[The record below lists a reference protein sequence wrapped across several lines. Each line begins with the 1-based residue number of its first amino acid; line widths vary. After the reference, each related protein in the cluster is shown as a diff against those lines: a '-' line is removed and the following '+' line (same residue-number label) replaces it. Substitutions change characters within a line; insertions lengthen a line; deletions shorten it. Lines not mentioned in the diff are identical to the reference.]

1 MDYQELKVACPASFN
16 DILIAEVSAL
26 GFESFVEHENGFCA
40 YLEAGKVNTDLLD
53 TIQKKYDSVFS
64 FTYALGAVE
73 KKNWNQQWESNYEP
87 IFVGDECVVK
97 ASFHDQEKPYPY
109 EIVINPKM
117 SFGTGHHET
126 TYLMLKN
133 QLVIDHQD
141 KDVLDVGCGTGILAI
156 MANLRGARSVSAC
169 DIDAWS
175 IENCTENF
183 RLNQCEHIQVQQG
196 EVKDVH
202 GVYDLILANINR
214 NVLLHDLPHYAAK
227 MRPYG
232 GKLLLSGFYCHDEA
246 LLIKRAADIG
256 FVLSETSDRNGWS
269 CLTFEK

>member
-1 MDYQELKVACPASFN
+1 MDYQELKVACPADFN
-16 DILIAEVSAL
+16 DILIAEVSEI
-26 GFESFVEHENGFCA
+26 GFESFVEHENGFYA
-40 YLEAGKVNTDLLD
+40 YLEAGAVNPDLLD
-53 TIQKKYDSVFS
+53 KIREKYKPFFS
-64 FTYALGAVE
+64 FSYAFGAVE

-97 ASFHDQEKPYPY
+97 ASFHDLKKPYPY
-109 EIVINPKM
+109 QIVINPKM

-133 QLVIDHQD
+133 QLIIDHHD

-156 MANLRGARSVSAC
+156 MANLRGAGSVAAC
-169 DIDAWS
+169 DVDAWS

-202 GVYDLILANINR
+202 GAYDLILANINR
-214 NVLLHDLPHYAAK
+214 NVLLYDLPHYAVK
-227 MRPYG
+227 MRSPG
-232 GKLLLSGFYCHDEA
+232 GKLLLSGFYYRDEP
-246 LLIKRAADIG
+246 LLIKRAADLG
-256 FVLSETSDRNGWS
+256 FVLSETSHRNGWS